1 MSGATFTM
9 RPELTFMTTT
19 TLITGF
25 VAGTRQDLFFTLA
38 VIATMATLALLVVSV
53 RAELGAKR
61 SPPSARPNRRRASA
75 ARDPREALA
84 LVGDTLAATHNPAA
98 LLPVILR
105 ATSEATGAAAGRLLR
120 AGEEIAAVG
129 AIPRRS
135 EPLALE
141 LVSPAELTTML
152 LYPPRRGFDNE
163 SKRLAT
169 WLASQAS
176 IALENAHLHHVV
188 QRQATTD
195 ELTGLVN
202 RRRFMAALRAEIT
215 RPSRCE
221 RPSLILADLDDFK
234 LVNDRFGHPV
244 GDDLLQ
250 AFAAAMRAC
259 LRDVDVAGRLGGEEF
274 AVLLPD
280 TPMEAALAVAERL
293 RLLVEAPLLVRHDVD
308 ISATASLGVAE
319 LVEGEGADE
328 LLRRAD
334 AALYRAKAAG
344 KNTVSIAVAAA

>member
-1 MSGATFTM
+1 
-9 RPELTFMTTT
+9 MTTT
-19 TLITGF
+19 MLITGF
-25 VAGTRQDLFFTLA
+25 IAGTRQDLFFALA
-38 VIATMATLALLVVSV
+38 VTATLATLALLVVSL
-53 RAELGAKR
+53 RAELGGER
-61 SPPSARPNRRRASA
+61 SPPARPNRRRASA

-105 ATSEATGAAAGRLLR
+105 ATSEATGAAAGRLVR
-120 AGEEIAAVG
+120 AGDEIAAVG
-129 AIPRRS
+129 VIPRRS

-141 LVSPAELTTML
+141 LASPGELPTTML
-152 LYPPRRGFDNE
+152 LYPPRRGFDKE
-163 SKRLAT
+163 SQRLAT

-202 RRRFMAALRAEIT
+202 RRRFMAALRTEIA
-215 RPSRCE
+215 RASRVE
-221 RPSLILADLDDFK
+221 QPSLILADLDDFK

-280 TPMEAALAVAERL
+280 TPLDAALAVAERL
-293 RLLVEAPLLVRHDVD
+293 RLLVETPLLVRHDVD

-319 LVEGEGADE
+319 LLDGEGADE

-344 KNTVSIAVAAA
+344 KNTVSLAAAAG

>member
-1 MSGATFTM
+1 M
-9 RPELTFMTTT
+9 
-19 TLITGF
+19 LITGF
-25 VAGTRQDLFFTLA
+25 IAATRQDVFFALA
-38 VIATMATLALLVVSV
+38 VTATLATLALLVVSV
-53 RAELGAKR
+53 RAELGGER
-61 SPPSARPNRRRASA
+61 SPPVRPNRRRASA

-105 ATSEATGAAAGRLLR
+105 ATSEATGAAAGRLLH
-120 AGEEIAAVG
+120 AGDEVAAVG
-129 AIPRRS
+129 EIPRRS

-141 LVSPAELTTML
+141 LASQGELSTTML
-152 LYPPRRGFDNE
+152 LYPPRRGFDSE

-202 RRRFMAALRAEIT
+202 RRRFMAALRAEIA
-215 RPSRCE
+215 RPSRLE
-221 RPSLILADLDDFK
+221 QPSLILADLDDFK

-259 LRDVDVAGRLGGEEF
+259 LRDVDIAGRLGGEEF

-280 TPMEAALAVAERL
+280 TPLTAALAVAERL
-293 RLLVEAPLLVRHDVD
+293 RLLVETPLLVRHEVD
-308 ISATASLGVAE
+308 ITATASLGVAE
-319 LVEGEGADE
+319 LLDGEGGDE

>member
-1 MSGATFTM
+1 
-9 RPELTFMTTT
+9 MTTT
-19 TLITGF
+19 LLITGF
-25 VAGTRQDLFFTLA
+25 IAATRQDLFFALA
-38 VIATMATLALLVVSV
+38 VTATLATLALLVVSV
-53 RAELGAKR
+53 RAELGGER
-61 SPPSARPNRRRASA
+61 SPPARPNRRRASA

-120 AGEEIAAVG
+120 AGAEIAAVG
-129 AIPRRS
+129 EIPRRS

-141 LVSPAELTTML
+141 LASPGELSTTML
-152 LYPPRRGFDNE
+152 LYPPRRGFDTE

-202 RRRFMAALRAEIT
+202 RRRFMAALRAEIA
-215 RPSRCE
+215 RPSRLE
-221 RPSLILADLDDFK
+221 QPSLILADLDDFK

-250 AFAAAMRAC
+250 ARTHRRREC
-259 LRDVDVAGRLGGEEF
+259 LKQVVPHGVEEF

-280 TPMEAALAVAERL
+280 TPLTAALAVAERL
-293 RLLVEAPLLVRHDVD
+293 RLLVETPLLVRHEVD
-308 ISATASLGVAE
+308 ITATASLGVAE
-319 LVEGEGADE
+319 LLDGEGGDE

-344 KNTVSIAVAAA
+344 KNTVSIAAAAA